1 MIKAT
6 FYYSKNGALT
16 GFNIKGH
23 SGYAESGSDII
34 CASVSSAAYMVANT
48 IIEIMGVKAQATVS
62 ENGEMTLIVPENS
75 AEKTKDIL
83 LGFKLHISELSK
95 QYPKNVTITTTEV

>member
-6 FYYSKNGALT
+6 FIYSKNGALT

-23 SGYAESGSDII
+23 SGSAPSGADII
-34 CASVSSAAYMVANT
+34 CASVSSAAYMAANT
-48 IIEIMGVKAQATVS
+48 IIEIMNVDAYATVNDS
-62 ENGEMTLIVPENS
+62 GEMTVIIPEES